1 MKFPKISIALKIL
14 TLAVAAVFATIP
26 ASAARPAAKSVI
38 ESTAKKLREMPSMTA
53 TFKIVQGRD
62 ASQGSL
68 TVSGRSFTVTTPEM
82 KIWYDGKTQWAYSPS
97 AKEVNITTPTATEV
111 AESNPLSVLTALTQS
126 YTCRRLS
133 STAAVDKIELTP
145 RNKTDIS
152 KAVISVNVS
161 TGMPTEI
168 LAYRAN
174 GAVTKIQILAVKA
187 GKKLPASTFRFNQK
201 QYPGVAVVDLR

>member
-1 MKFPKISIALKIL
+1 MKFHNAIKIL
-14 TLAVAAVFATIP
+14 TLAALALFAAIP

-38 ESTAKKLREMPSMTA
+38 EATAKKLREMPSMTA
-53 TFKIVQGRD
+53 TFKVVQGRD

-97 AKEVNITTPTATEV
+97 AKEVNITIPTAAEV

-133 STAAVDKIELTP
+133 STPAVDKIELTP

-174 GAVTKIQILAVKA
+174 GAVTKIQILTVKA
-187 GKKLPASTFRFNQK
+187 GKKLAASAFRFNQK
-201 QYPGVAVVDLR
+201 QYPGVEVVDLR

>member
-1 MKFPKISIALKIL
+1 MKLHNAIKIL
-14 TLAVAAVFATIP
+14 TLAALALFAAIP

-38 ESTAKKLREMPSMTA
+38 EATAKKLREMPSMTA

-97 AKEVNITTPTATEV
+97 AKEVNITTPTAAEV
-111 AESNPLSVLTALTQS
+111 AESNPLSVLTTLTQS

-133 STAAVDKIELTP
+133 STPAVDKIELTP
-145 RNKTDIS
+145 RNRTDIS
-152 KAVISVNVS
+152 KAVISINVS

-174 GAVTKIQILAVKA
+174 GAVTKIQIMSVKT
-187 GKKLPASTFRFNQK
+187 GRKLPASTFRFNQK
-201 QYPGVAVVDLR
+201 QYPGVEVVDLR

>member
-1 MKFPKISIALKIL
+1 MKLHNAIKIL
-14 TLAVAAVFATIP
+14 TLAALALFAAIP

-38 ESTAKKLREMPSMTA
+38 EATAKKLREMPSMTA
-53 TFKIVQGRD
+53 TFKVVQGRD

-97 AKEVNITTPTATEV
+97 AKEVNVTTPTAAEV

-133 STAAVDKIELTP
+133 STPAVDKIELTP

-201 QYPGVAVVDLR
+201 QYPGVEVVDLR

>member
-1 MKFPKISIALKIL
+1 MKLHNAIKIL
-14 TLAVAAVFATIP
+14 TLAALALFATIP

-38 ESTAKKLREMPSMTA
+38 EATAKKLREMPSMTA

-97 AKEVNITTPTATEV
+97 AKEVNITTPTAAEV

-174 GAVTKIQILAVKA
+174 GAVTKIQILTVKA
-187 GKKLPASTFRFNQK
+187 GKKLAASAFRFNQK
-201 QYPGVAVVDLR
+201 QYPGVEVVDLR

>member
-38 ESTAKKLREMPSMTA
+38 EATAKKLREMPSMTA

-68 TVSGRSFTVTTPEM
+68 TVSGRSFAVTTPEM

-97 AKEVNITTPTATEV
+97 AKEVNITIPTAAEV

-133 STAAVDKIELTP
+133 STPAVDKIELTP

-152 KAVISVNVS
+152 KAVISINVS

-174 GAVTKIQILAVKA
+174 GAVTRIQILAVKA

-201 QYPGVAVVDLR
+201 QYPGVEVVDLR